1 MLKIVGPYGFNELW
15 NFEVPTRWL
24 AEKEFIMRI
33 TRRYRVVKPV
43 RFFISILVTVLILIF
58 TITTFVG
65 SSTEATSTETY
76 RQVVVHENE
85 TIWTIAEENCSSNK
99 DIRVQVNEIC
109 EINNIQ
115 AGDVQPGDTLIVPV
129 ES

>member
-1 MLKIVGPYGFNELW
+1 M
-15 NFEVPTRWL
+15 PTRCL
-24 AEKEFIMRI
+24 AEKEYIMKI

-43 RFFISILVTVLILIF
+43 RFFISILVTVLILTF
-58 TITTFVG
+58 SITTFLG
-65 SSTEATSTETY
+65 SSTEASSTDTY

-85 TIWTIAEENCSSNK
+85 TIWTIAEENCSNEK

-109 EINNIQ
+109 EINDIQ

-129 ES
+129 EL